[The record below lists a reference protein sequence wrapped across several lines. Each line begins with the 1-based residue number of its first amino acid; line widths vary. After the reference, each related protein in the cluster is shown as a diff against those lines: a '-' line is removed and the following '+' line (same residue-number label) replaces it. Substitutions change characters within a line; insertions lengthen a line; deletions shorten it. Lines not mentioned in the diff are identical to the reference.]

1 MGKNIFSTVV
11 FVICSIFTNA
21 NAGNYIFLPV
31 PKQVTYKQNFTQ
43 KPLNKLPKL
52 IKIDPNA
59 IAQPQGYE
67 LEIAADKISITA
79 HDEAGVFY
87 AEQTLKQIASQCRK
101 KAMCLVVTDYP
112 DFAVRGVMMDISRDK
127 VPTME
132 TLESFIDMLASWKIN
147 HFQLYTEHTFAYKN
161 HYEVWKDASPMTA
174 EQIQQLDKFCKER
187 FIDLV
192 PNQNSFGHME
202 RWLKHEKYRYLAEAP
217 EDVNTKYGTRKQNSL
232 YPAEPNSIKLISE
245 LYDELLPNFTSRY
258 FNVGCDETFELGQ
271 GRSKELCEK
280 VGMEQVYLDFL
291 LKIHQQVKKHD
302 RIMMFWAD
310 MIQQHPNIV
319 KQIPEDAVLM
329 IWAYEANTPKEEY
342 CRTVAETGHK
352 FFVCPGTSAWLS
364 IAGRTDN
371 AKANILTAAERG
383 LKYKAEGLLNTD
395 WGDRGDWEPII
406 AGYTGFAYGAAVS
419 WSLENN
425 KDIELPAVLSKFA
438 FEDDAGAVGQI
449 MYDMGNAY
457 KKTGVEIGNSSVMA
471 RLMLVPDWDIDKNTK
486 NKLTVENL
494 QATKNYIDWLTAKL
508 PDAKIAKPDA
518 EIVKQEIMLMADML
532 KHGCDLGIARLDA
545 KDKTIANIPKQ
556 TREKLAADI
565 KKIMTTYR
573 QVWLMRNRTGGLED
587 SIGRMQKLLDLYQQ
601 Q

>member
-1 MGKNIFSTVV
+1 MKNVFSTIALT
-11 FVICSIFTNA
+11 ICSILTNA
-21 NAGNYIFLPV
+21 NADNYLLLPV
-31 PKQVTYKQNFTQ
+31 PRQITYKHTCTK
-43 KPLNKLPKL
+43 KPLNKLPQV
-52 IKIDPNA
+52 IKTDPNE
-59 IAQPQGYE
+59 ITQPQGYK
-67 LEIAADKISITA
+67 LEISPSKISITA
-79 HDEAGVFY
+79 HDRAGVFY
-87 AEQTLKQIASQCRK
+87 AKQTLKQIASQCPK
-101 KAMCLVVTDYP
+101 KARCLTITDYP
-112 DFAVRGVMMDISRDK
+112 DFAVRGVMLDISRDK

-132 TLESFIDMLASWKIN
+132 TLENLVDMLASWKIN

-174 EQIQQLDKFCKER
+174 EQIRHLDKFCKER

-245 LYDELLPNFTSRY
+245 LYDELLPNFTSKY

-291 LKIHQQVKKHD
+291 LKIYQQVKKHN

-319 KQIPEDAVLM
+319 KQIPEDAILM

-342 CRTVAETGHK
+342 CRTVAETGRK

-371 AKANILTAAERG
+371 AKANILTAAENG
-383 LKYKAEGLLNTD
+383 LKYKAEGFLNTD

-406 AGYTGFAYGAAVS
+406 AAYPGFAYGAAVS

-425 KDIELPAVLSKFA
+425 KDINLPDVLSKFA
-438 FEDDAGAVGQI
+438 FEDDASVAGQI

-457 KKTGVEIGNSSVMA
+457 KKTGVEIGNSTVIA
-471 RLMLVPDWDIDKNTK
+471 RLLLMPDWNIDKHTK
-486 NKLTVENL
+486 NKLTAENL
-494 QATKNYIDWLTAKL
+494 QQTKNYIDSLAAKL
-508 PDAKIAKPDA
+508 PNIKITKADA
-518 EIVKQEIMLMADML
+518 EIVKQEFLLMAAL
-532 KHGCDLGIARLDA
+532 YKHGCDLGIARLAA
-545 KDKTIANIPKQ
+545 KDKAIANIPKQ

-565 KKIMTTYR
+565 EKIMTDYR
-573 QVWLMRNRTGGLED
+573 KVWLMRNRTGGLED
-587 SIGRMQKLLDLYQQ
+587 SIGRMQKLLDLYRQP
-601 Q
+601 